1 MASKYW
7 LKLYHEILDDR
18 KVAKLSTH
26 LRWRMV
32 ECFLLAGVENK
43 DGRLPAIEDAAFL
56 ARTDEKQLIEDWA
69 DLIKAGILEFD
80 DDDPDYYVVKN
91 FAKRQA
97 PVSTNER
104 VARFRERKRKKEYY
118 VTEELRSGNEDVTNR
133 YTDTDKIRK
142 EPDQNGAG
150 AVFTLYEQEI
160 GLLTPGIADKIGG
173 FVDDYP
179 DEWVSEAIMI
189 ASENNARNCKYIGAI
204 LTRWQKEGKDNHKG
218 SKKNAANLEDEL
230 KRMGYGK
237 Q

>member
-133 YTDTDKIRK
+133 
-142 EPDQNGAG
+142 
-150 AVFTLYEQEI
+150 
-160 GLLTPGIADKIGG
+160 
-173 FVDDYP
+173 
-179 DEWVSEAIMI
+179 
-189 ASENNARNCKYIGAI
+189 
-204 LTRWQKEGKDNHKG
+204 
-218 SKKNAANLEDEL
+218 
-230 KRMGYGK
+230 
-237 Q
+237 